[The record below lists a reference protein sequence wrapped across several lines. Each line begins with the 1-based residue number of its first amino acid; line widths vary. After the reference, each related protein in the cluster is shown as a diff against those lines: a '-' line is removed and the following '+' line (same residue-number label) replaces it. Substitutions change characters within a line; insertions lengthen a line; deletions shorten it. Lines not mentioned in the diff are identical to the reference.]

1 MAKVACR
8 VFRDPRNAQAAIEEL
23 VAKGFRGEE
32 IGVVARD
39 KELVARLVGQQAVV
53 ELQHPEM
60 DKVTAAG
67 PLAEVMARA
76 GQDGELT
83 AAMAQ
88 ALDISEE
95 RYNYYEFGISV
106 GQVLVSVHTSD
117 QQLAQA
123 RQILRSAEAPPPTL
137 PVRESSPGFVQ
148 AERMSATNP
157 IDAPM
162 SGDFRRY

>member
-8 VFRDPRNAQAAIEEL
+8 VFRDPRNAEAAVREL
-23 VAKGFRGEE
+23 EAKGFRGEE

-39 KELVARLVGQQAVV
+39 KELVAKLAGQRAAV

-67 PLAEVMARA
+67 PLVEVLAQA
-76 GQDGELT
+76 GQDGGLA

-88 ALDISEE
+88 ALEVSEE
-95 RYNYYEFGISV
+95 RYNYFEFGISV
-106 GQVLVSVHTSD
+106 GQVLVSIHTSD
-117 QQLAQA
+117 QRL
-123 RQILRSAEAPPPTL
+123 AEARHILGAAEAAPEAVPTK
-137 PVRESSPGFVQ
+137 ESSPGFVQ

-157 IDAPM
+157 MDALM
-162 SGDFRRY
+162 SGDFRKY